1 MHANTGWGGGQ
12 LGLRQSFLEV
22 CQKPMDSMAPEAD
35 SLTSTEIPGAFC
47 EGCQSPRGDG
57 EASAGES
64 FLGQGRG

>member
-1 MHANTGWGGGQ
+1 MQTPAGEGGNWGSG
-12 LGLRQSFLEV
+12 RVS
-22 CQKPMDSMAPEAD
+22 D